1 MNSKTHLCLAIS
13 LAASALLASGAAVA
27 DRADIPVV
35 PQDVLAGAPAPIT
48 PGSTASLAD
57 YRGDAPRTSTSSA
70 SAVQHG
76 ARLAL
81 TPGVNELVPVSMG
94 HLNRLV
100 TPFSDP
106 QVTTTSA
113 ATTEIR
119 DNVVYV
125 GTNQEA
131 PVTLFIT
138 QKDSE
143 AQAMSLTLVPQRIAP
158 REYFLAVEG
167 SVGASF
173 AGLSNNRRAE
183 AWESSQPYV
192 STLRELLRSTALG
205 ETPPGYSL
213 HSTAQAGGA
222 YQPSCVQEGLS
233 FNFQHGQQ
241 MVGQNLTVAIGVA
254 ENISAAPIEVK
265 EAACGDW
272 NVAAVSV
279 WPQNLLSPDDK
290 TEVYVVM
297 RHNAQRV
304 APESRRP
311 SLLGAR

>member
-1 MNSKTHLCLAIS
+1 MNSKTHLSLALS
-13 LAASALLASGAAVA
+13 LAASALLVSGTAIA
-27 DRADIPVV
+27 DREDIPVV
-35 PQDVLAGAPAPIT
+35 PQDVLAGAPAPIK
-48 PGSTASLAD
+48 PGTSASLTD
-57 YRGDAPRTSTSSA
+57 YRGNAPSA
-70 SAVQHG
+70 SAGGAAVQNG

-119 DNVVYV
+119 DNVIYV

-167 SVGASF
+167 SSGASF
-173 AGLSNNRRAE
+173 AGLSHNRRAE

-213 HSTAQAGGA
+213 HDTAQAGGA
-222 YQPSCVQEGLS
+222 YRPNCVQEGLS
-233 FNFQHGQQ
+233 FNFQQGQHL
-241 MVGQNLTVAIGVA
+241 VGQNLTVAIGVA
-254 ENISAAPIEVK
+254 ENISATAVEFT
-265 EAACGDW
+265 EAACGNW
-272 NVAAVSV
+272 NVAAVSA
-279 WPQNLLSPDDK
+279 WPQNLLAPDDQ

-297 RHNAQRV
+297 RHNTPRV